1 MKLLFLSPNAM
12 KSLPAKVKTLA
23 EYLNKLEDKHKSFKD
38 IYDRAMG
45 SESLMKDHTPGVLR
59 SRKRFKSML
68 ETIRNDI
75 KPYAGGAAKA
85 ATNWILLAMAHRIS
99 SGTSG
104 ITSDN
109 PEIEKIK
116 VYEAPSELIY
126 KDAEGVKYRT
136 KFEID
141 QGRPN
146 KYVKSANDLYGK
158 NSRWLLPPEGENSAQ
173 YYNRVYAQ
181 AGSNRQGWAT
191 WALFGESASDAAISN
206 WDSWKIYQ
214 YFGLPSS
221 GMIANEFVR
230 SGMTTDFYENTLDQT
245 NSNAIKF
252 RDDYMV
258 DLRTTI
264 NSRYSVHSFF
274 NSNKYSDANIK
285 VYVCQSKLRQS
296 NTPIWF
302 DICGWGNTNISGNGL
317 VPQKGK
323 VVTAGNHAPGAGVN
337 WFNSSEDT
345 IRYQL
350 ASSGGTVTR
359 FVETSSVLGMTPQQS
374 QQFRDNWEVL
384 DVLDCT
390 IGPNDTWDLHLEQ
403 KFSKSFSVRQWM
415 TDFGRVMRG
424 EDGEYDSY
432 LKYHSKGDVVL
443 LTVFS
448 GSPSPTYT
456 LNALIDNEPQQT
468 VMPVDSAPCRIR
480 HEVRHGINVSW
491 PESIVPY
498 EEFQSDGTS
507 GPTNYVDDKGWISV
521 KERTNYTERETH
533 AYHDG
538 SIYVMSPDEI
548 RVGGAKTSAG
558 T

>member
-1 MKLLFLSPNAM
+1 MKLLFLTPNAM
-12 KSLPAKVKTLA
+12 KALPPKAKRLA
-23 EYLNKLEDKHKSFKD
+23 ESLNKLEDKAKSFKE

-45 SESLMKDHTPGVLR
+45 SESLMKDHTPGVLK

-75 KPYAGGAAKA
+75 QPYAGAAAKSA
-85 ATNWILLAMAHRIS
+85 ASWILLSMAHRIT
-99 SGTSG
+99 SGTTG
-104 ITSDN
+104 ISSDS

-116 VYEAPSELIY
+116 IYESPPELIY
-126 KDAEGVKYRT
+126 KNEDGVKYRT

-141 QGRPN
+141 HGRPN
-146 KYVKSANDLYGK
+146 KYVRSANDLFGK
-158 NSRWLLPPEGENSAQ
+158 DTRWLLVPEGATSAE
-173 YYNRVYAQ
+173 YYNRIYAQ
-181 AGSNRQGWAT
+181 TGANRQGWAT
-191 WALFGESASDAAISN
+191 WGLFGQNVTDTEI
-206 WDSWKIYQ
+206 DSWSSWKVYN
-214 YFGLPSS
+214 YFGLPSM
-221 GMIANEFVR
+221 GMLANEFVR
-230 SGMTTDFYENTLDQT
+230 TGMTTDFYENTLDIT
-245 NSNAIKF
+245 NSNATKF
-252 RDDYMV
+252 KNDYMV

-264 NSRYSVHSFF
+264 NSRFSVHSFF

-296 NTPIWF
+296 KTPIWF
-302 DICGWGNTNISGNGL
+302 DICGWGNNNITGNGL

-323 VVTAGNHAPGAGVN
+323 VVTATKHAPGAGVN
-337 WFNSSEDT
+337 WFNSSQDSVRWQT
-345 IRYQL
+345 NQTGISNVY
-350 ASSGGTVTR
+350 
-359 FVETSSVLGMTPQQS
+359 VETSSVLGMTPAQS
-374 QQFRDNWEVL
+374 QEFRNNWEVL

-390 IGPNDTWDLHLEQ
+390 IGPNDTWDLHLDE
-403 KFSKSFSVRQWM
+403 KFDKSFSVRQWM

-424 EDGEYDSY
+424 DNGNYDEF

-456 LNALIDNEPQQT
+456 LSSGGEYET
-468 VMPVDSAPCRIR
+468 VMPVDAAPCRIR

-498 EEFQSDGTS
+498 EEYESDGTS
-507 GPTNYVDDKGWISV
+507 GPTNYVNDKGWISV
-521 KERTNYTERETH
+521 KERTNYTQRETH

-538 SIYVMSPDEI
+538 SIYVMSPDEV
-548 RVGGAKTSAG
+548 RTGGSKTSAG